1 MRGLTAPTREMP
13 AAHADTGVQ
22 LRPYRDSN
30 PTQRHLWR
38 LIDVP
43 VKTTCRGIVA
53 PRVGVTGGLNFPE
66 RAALQQDFLDVSTI
80 M

>member
-1 MRGLTAPTREMP
+1 MP

-22 LRPYRDSN
+22 LRPDRDSN

-53 PRVGVTGGLNFPE
+53 PRVGVTGG
-66 RAALQQDFLDVSTI
+66 A
-80 M
+80 